1 MYSDDEFD
9 YETIAAQEREE
20 KKDVTKA
27 ESLSEAFECF
37 GASTDDVLTHREMV
51 LIYGHITHAM
61 ARRPTFNPLHGMAL
75 LRPALDTH
83 CRVVLLGSVT
93 GSCHGNAHSRGSL

>member
-61 ARRPTFNPLHGMAL
+61 ARRP
-75 LRPALDTH
+75 
-83 CRVVLLGSVT
+83 CR
-93 GSCHGNAHSRGSL
+93 H